1 MVVGV
6 AIGFVLYGAP
16 PIWQLMAG
24 VVVAAVAVLTAT
36 RVGPMSVVGL
46 ASTAGI
52 LILATVVVPLGI
64 IFWNYF
70 RNLRIIETSGMPDL
84 IRLASSISPWLI
96 ADVVLALVA
105 PVLFLH
111 LLSYWRSTGT

>member
-6 AIGFVLYGAP
+6 AIALVLDGAA

-24 VVVAAVAVLTAT
+24 VVVATVAVLMAI

-52 LILATVVVPLGI
+52 LILAMVVVPLGI
-64 IFWNYF
+64 IFWNYSK
-70 RNLRIIETSGMPDL
+70 LSGAPDL
-84 IRLASSISPWLI
+84 IRLATFISPWLI

-105 PVLFLH
+105 PVLFLY
-111 LLSYWRSTGT
+111 LLSYWKGTGT